1 MTGASSCGQ
10 KQTALVSNAYTKQK
24 ALRSSKPA
32 KGVLTKLVHNA
43 FGESLFQAF
52 VKVRKKPEQLGK
64 LFDIRV
70 CPNYFLT

>member
-24 ALRSSKPA
+24 ALRASKPA
-32 KGVLTKLVHNA
+32 ESVLTTLVHNA
-43 FGESLFQAF
+43 FRESLFEAF

-64 LFDIRV
+64 LFHIRV
-70 CPNYFLT
+70 CSNYFLT